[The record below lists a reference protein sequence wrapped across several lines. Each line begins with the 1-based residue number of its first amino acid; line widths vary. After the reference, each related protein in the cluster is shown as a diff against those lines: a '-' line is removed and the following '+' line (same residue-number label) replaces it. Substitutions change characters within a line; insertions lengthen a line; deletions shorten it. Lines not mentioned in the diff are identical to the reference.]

1 MAISTIL
8 ASIPGIIE
16 ILVILVGI
24 AILLAVANYGKNTSL
39 GYFGSLLLAI
49 FTTPLIA
56 FFIILIFFKKDR

>member
-1 MAISTIL
+1 MAISTML

-24 AILLAVANYGKNTSL
+24 AILLAVASYGKNTSL

>member
-1 MAISTIL
+1 MTISTIL
-8 ASIPGIIE
+8 ASVPGIIE
-16 ILVILVGI
+16 ILVILIGI

>member
-8 ASIPGIIE
+8 ASVPGIIE
-16 ILVILVGI
+16 ILVILIGI

-56 FFIILIFFKKDR
+56 FFIILIFFRKDR

>member
-8 ASIPGIIE
+8 ASAPGVIE
-16 ILVILVGI
+16 ILVILIGI
-24 AILLAVANYGKNTSL
+24 AILLAVANYGKNTTL

-56 FFIILIFFKKDR
+56 FFIILIFFRKAR